1 MYFSISFF
9 CTSDLKRVNINCAFR
24 DAQAGEMEEL
34 RKSLLD
40 VQTELSDVRRSQS
53 SLNVLAGSS
62 SVNVGGGAGS
72 VNARLAGLRQSN
84 QDILRSSRLSLTQS
98 LRNSRESFS
107 GLPSSSMAA
116 ATMDKDNGALAH
128 HQHASS
134 SVVESFGEF
143 AGPAADKAALPFGSP
158 IASASMPRFGGVN
171 ASMSPV
177 QAAAVGVGD
186 TSNEGVGRNG
196 RSFSGD
202 DENRGGGG
210 GGDDISQG
218 SQEYDDDDDV
228 DDDDE
233 SMDDEVRQVLEDAI
247 VANYRDAE
255 KAIEFGAG
263 SIGMSFED
271 FSSVTQD
278 PSVRP

>member
-1 MYFSISFF
+1 
-9 CTSDLKRVNINCAFR
+9 
-24 DAQAGEMEEL
+24 MEEL
-34 RKSLLD
+34 RRSLLD

-53 SLNVLAGSS
+53 SLNVLAGSGS
-62 SVNVGGGAGS
+62 SVNGGGGGGGG

-98 LRNSRESFS
+98 LRISRESFS
-107 GLPSSSMAA
+107 GLPSSSVVA
-116 ATMDKDNGALAH
+116 ATTLGNESGLDSHHRSNGA
-128 HQHASS
+128 
-134 SVVESFGEF
+134 VDSFGEF

-158 IASASMPRFGGVN
+158 MATASSMPRFGGVN

-177 QAAAVGVGD
+177 QAAAAAAAKNIED
-186 TSNEGVGRNG
+186 TSLEGGLERNG

-202 DENRGGGG
+202 EEGGIGGEGDEA
-210 GGDDISQG
+210 SQG
-218 SQEYDDDDDV
+218 SQEYDDDDG
-228 DDDDE
+228 E
-233 SMDDEVRQVLEDAI
+233 YMDDEVRQVLEDAI
-247 VANYRDAE
+247 VANYAE
-255 KAIEFGAG
+255 AEQEIEFGAG